1 MATARAARV
10 LELARGFP
18 YISSTFTPDA
28 RNRDIAGIIGESELV
43 AKRPTPIQLDQP
55 EHICSCPA
63 A

>member
-43 AKRPTPIQLDQP
+43 AKRPTPT
-55 EHICSCPA
+55 
-63 A
+63 